1 MPTSIIPTLSEFSVS
16 PAVANDLLASRS
28 ASRADSSCLIASVF
42 SRVSMFYNFLKF
54 GVARKGGRGVS
65 ENDFLEITLFGV
77 FTANPSLWFFNAI
90 CRT

>member
-1 MPTSIIPTLSEFSVS
+1 
-16 PAVANDLLASRS
+16 
-28 ASRADSSCLIASVF
+28 
-42 SRVSMFYNFLKF
+42 MFYNFLKF